1 MTRRVKPADK
11 AKLPSGFMN
20 ANLSALQQR
29 QKGMVLILVLLI
41 FSFAAIISAEL
52 SYQSHREVRRT
63 ANILHSNEVYL
74 YALGGEVFAKQK
86 LIADYLLDQQLGLRM
101 DYLSEAWA
109 VESRPYE
116 VDAAETDETNESGD
130 ISLNFFTND
139 DLENDQS
146 LPQINDA
153 QVLII
158 IEDLQA
164 RFNLNNVQ
172 FAVTGHASG
181 QQQLEAVFNAVL
193 SAGPQSSLPAQ
204 ELLPTDSAY
213 QPVNAFQLETSTM
226 DLVLALQDWID
237 ENQDSALFT
246 GGEDAY
252 YQDLRVPYRTADQ
265 ALMHVSELMAIKGFE
280 EADYLMYNLLLPKRF
295 PLNTADP
302 ANEQALLETTDQENL
317 YYDPATG
324 AVTEPSSAELYWG
337 NIQHYVSALPFSSK
351 INVNTAPSIVL
362 QALFAPEDAN
372 TIVMSR
378 QGSPYQRVDD
388 IFLNLQHIKTEDR
401 NKYKRYLSVYSEYF
415 LVTSIASLGET
426 KFTLQSKLH
435 RARNGKVRVLARDF
449 TY

>member
-1 MTRRVKPADK
+1 MTKKVNKTDDIVKLNYHFWNADLFK
-11 AKLPSGFMN
+11 V
-20 ANLSALQQR
+20 QQR

-63 ANILHSNEVYL
+63 ANILHSNEAYL
-74 YALGGEVFAKQK
+74 YALGGEIFAKQK

-116 VDAAETDETNESGD
+116 VDAAQNSESD
-130 ISLNFFTND
+130 DMSLNLLGD
-139 DLENDQS
+139 EKLEKNKGFSETQ
-146 LPQINDA
+146 A
-153 QVLII
+153 GEVLII

-164 RFNLNNVQ
+164 RFNLNNVR
-172 FAVTGHASG
+172 FAVVGHASG
-181 QQQLEAVFNAVL
+181 QQQLEAVFKAVL
-193 SAGPQSSLPAQ
+193 SAGTQSASITEDVLPVGSSYSQ
-204 ELLPTDSAY
+204 ENT
-213 QPVNAFQLETSTM
+213 FQTQTSTM
-226 DLVLALQDWID
+226 DLVLALQDWLD

-246 GGEDAY
+246 GGEDDY
-252 YQDLRVPYRTADQ
+252 YQEMRVPYRTADQ
-265 ALMHVSELMAIKGFE
+265 ELIHVTELMAIKGFQE
-280 EADYLMYNLLLPKRF
+280 EDYLLYNLLLPKRF
-295 PLNTADP
+295 AINTSEL
-302 ANEQALLETTDQENL
+302 ANEQQSSESNTEEDV
-317 YYDPATG
+317 YYEPGTG
-324 AVTEPSSAELYWG
+324 AVKEPSSAELYWG
-337 NIQHYVSALPFSSK
+337 NMQHYVSALPFPSK

-362 QALFAPEDAN
+362 QALFSPEDAN

-378 QGSPYQRVDD
+378 QDSPYQRVDD
-388 IFLNLQHIKTEDR
+388 IFLNLQHIKMEDR
-401 NKYKRYLSVYSEYF
+401 NKFKPYLSVYSEYY